1 MCMAPVALLCS
12 RASWMF
18 KVRSGE
24 TLLTA
29 FVIEC
34 LQVTDRLKEELPSHS
49 KVFLTALHPKIAH
62 SSWAC
67 LCRLSPTIVW
77 NWEGDAVR
85 RSRQAESWKPFAH
98 SPSRSLVFVFCLCW
112 LRWKYYTR
120 KCAICMQV
128 VGVKWFM
135 RCTNAVCITISSF
148 WHVKWILWDDILAY

>member
-1 MCMAPVALLCS
+1 MVIIAPKPMVRSCTLIKAFKNFVWDVYGARRSLCS

-18 KVRSGE
+18 KLRSGE

-85 RSRQAESWKPFAH
+85 RSRQAESWKPLAH

-112 LRWKYYTR
+112 LVTMK
-120 KCAICMQV
+120 
-128 VGVKWFM
+128 
-135 RCTNAVCITISSF
+135 
-148 WHVKWILWDDILAY
+148 ILHPEMCNMHASRGS